1 LRAHVPT
8 NLRPCCTAIVI
19 SLLCPLEYTAR
30 ASSDSAFDATDYGNS
45 GGPSHGTN
53 SGTHVAANFNRSIPR
68 CSAIAIA
75 LFGSLDRTNRA
86 PGHFALDATNHGA
99 SGTPSDGTNLSTDVA
114 TNFHR
119 APIGCRHARR
129 VFPSIHPARQATGH
143 CLGAHLRANLHP
155 RCTAIVG
162 SLLRS
167 LECTTR
173 ASRHYALE
181 ATNDRTSG
189 GPGNV
194 THSGTHVAAN
204 FHRTCPR
211 CSAIAI
217 ALFGPLDCAK
227 RASGHLALDATNHR
241 TSGTA
246 SDGTNSSTH
255 ISADSSRIVHPARL
269 NCLRRLV
276 FHAVPDL
283 LNVDAA
289 SASIDAPPRA
299 ILTDARVCRVST
311 GTRTTRH
318 TILVSISAYGYATDR
333 DT

>member
-1 LRAHVPT
+1 LR
-8 NLRPCCTAIVI
+8 
-19 SLLCPLEYTAR
+19 TAR
-30 ASSDSAFDATDYGNS
+30 TSSYSALDATDYGTS

-53 SGTHVAANFNRSIPR
+53 SGTHVAANFNRYIPR

-75 LFGSLDRTNRA
+75 LFGSLDRANRA

-99 SGTPSDGTNLSTDVA
+99 SGTPSDGTQFA

-119 APIGCRHARR
+119 APIGCGHARR
-129 VFPSIHPARQATGH
+129 VSRSLHPARQATGH
-143 CLGAHLRANLHP
+143 CVRPHVPANLRP
-155 RCTAIVG
+155 RCSAIIS

-181 ATNDRTSG
+181 ATNHGTSG

-255 ISADSSRIVHPARL
+255 LAADSSRIVHPARL
-269 NCLRRLV
+269 NCLRRFV
-276 FHAVPDL
+276 FQAGPGL

-289 SASIDAPPRA
+289 SASFDAPPRT

-311 GTRTTRH
+311 STRTTRD
-318 TILVSISAYGYATDR
+318 TILVSISTYGYSTDG

>member
-1 LRAHVPT
+1 LR
-8 NLRPCCTAIVI
+8 
-19 SLLCPLEYTAR
+19 TAR

-53 SGTHVAANFNRSIPR
+53 SGTHVAANFNRSI
-68 CSAIAIA
+68 
-75 LFGSLDRTNRA
+75 
-86 PGHFALDATNHGA
+86 
-99 SGTPSDGTNLSTDVA
+99 
-114 TNFHR
+114 
-119 APIGCRHARR
+119 
-129 VFPSIHPARQATGH
+129 
-143 CLGAHLRANLHP
+143 
-155 RCTAIVG
+155 
-162 SLLRS
+162 
-167 LECTTR
+167 
-173 ASRHYALE
+173 
-181 ATNDRTSG
+181 
-189 GPGNV
+189 
-194 THSGTHVAAN
+194 
-204 FHRTCPR
+204 PR